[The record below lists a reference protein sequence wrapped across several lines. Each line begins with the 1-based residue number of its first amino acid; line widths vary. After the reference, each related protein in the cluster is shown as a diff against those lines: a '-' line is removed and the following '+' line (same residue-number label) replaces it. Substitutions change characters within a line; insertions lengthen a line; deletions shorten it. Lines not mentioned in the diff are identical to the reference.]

1 MSDRPPED
9 EVVAGSYDW
18 LLLRRLLVYLV
29 PHRVAFALAF
39 GLIAIMAGLELV
51 GPYLTKLAI
60 DRYIARG
67 DAAGLTR
74 VALLFVGTLVLAF
87 AVRFGQIYVLQIT
100 GQEVMVTLRREIFTH
115 LQRLHIG
122 FFDRNPIGR
131 LMTRVT
137 SDVDAINELFT
148 SGVVTVFGDL
158 LTLVGIMAVLL
169 AMSPALALVTFSVI
183 PLLFAVTHWFR
194 KGARQSF
201 RDVRGCVARMNAF
214 LQENLSGMSIVQVFR
229 REERNAAAFARIN
242 RDHAEANLRSIFYYA
257 LFYPAIELLA
267 AVAIALILVQGGGKV
282 LAGALSMGALVAFIQ
297 YSERFWR
304 PISDLSEKFNLL
316 QAAMASAERIFGL
329 LDTPVA
335 VAAKP
340 VPTRLGRVR
349 GRVEFESVSFAYG
362 EDHDVLQDVS
372 FAVEPGRSVALVGA
386 TGSGKTT
393 IVSLLARFYD
403 VSQGRIT
410 LDGVDI
416 RELDPAE
423 LRASMALVLQ
433 DVQLS
438 SGTIA
443 SNIRLGSA
451 IPDERVRSA
460 AQAVAAHAFIDALP
474 EGYDTEVKERGST
487 LSLGQRQLISFA
499 RALAHDPR
507 ILILDEATSSVD
519 TETELSIR
527 RALRVLLRGRTAIVI
542 AHRLSTVQ
550 SVEEIL
556 VVHKGRIRER
566 GTHQE
571 LLARRGLYWRLYLL
585 QYKDQ
590 EIPGRAEV
598 HAAVTSP

>member
-304 PISDLSEKFNLL
+304 PISDLSE
-316 QAAMASAERIFGL
+316 
-329 LDTPVA
+329 
-335 VAAKP
+335 
-340 VPTRLGRVR
+340 
-349 GRVEFESVSFAYG
+349 
-362 EDHDVLQDVS
+362 
-372 FAVEPGRSVALVGA
+372 
-386 TGSGKTT
+386 
-393 IVSLLARFYD
+393 
-403 VSQGRIT
+403 
-410 LDGVDI
+410 
-416 RELDPAE
+416 
-423 LRASMALVLQ
+423 
-433 DVQLS
+433 
-438 SGTIA
+438 
-443 SNIRLGSA
+443 
-451 IPDERVRSA
+451 
-460 AQAVAAHAFIDALP
+460 
-474 EGYDTEVKERGST
+474 
-487 LSLGQRQLISFA
+487 
-499 RALAHDPR
+499 
-507 ILILDEATSSVD
+507 
-519 TETELSIR
+519 
-527 RALRVLLRGRTAIVI
+527 
-542 AHRLSTVQ
+542 
-550 SVEEIL
+550 
-556 VVHKGRIRER
+556 
-566 GTHQE
+566 
-571 LLARRGLYWRLYLL
+571 
-585 QYKDQ
+585 
-590 EIPGRAEV
+590 
-598 HAAVTSP
+598 